1 MMKSHRTPTILP
13 RTAEYAVRAAVMLAR
28 HYGERLVRA
37 DEIASVL
44 GAPRNYLSKTLSA
57 LVHSGV
63 LISMRGPAGGFA
75 LAKAP
80 EQLSVAEV
88 IDVFGDVAPTPA
100 RCVLGDR
107 PCDALYPCAAHRR
120 WSTITRLAREPLVA
134 TTIAELCG
142 NHRWTNPLNTG

>member
-13 RTAEYAVRAAVMLAR
+13 RTAEYAVRATVLLAR

-44 GAPRNYLSKTLSA
+44 GAPRNYLSKTLNA

-80 EQLSVAEV
+80 EQLSRAARRDHDRGALWKPPLDES
-88 IDVFGDVAPTPA
+88 PQHRMTP
-100 RCVLGDR
+100 
-107 PCDALYPCAAHRR
+107 
-120 WSTITRLAREPLVA
+120 
-134 TTIAELCG
+134 
-142 NHRWTNPLNTG
+142 